1 MRSNIHFI
9 LIAVL
14 AGLALG
20 QCLQAAEPVRRDTLS
35 FRILFRTGKGSVV
48 DLSYENN
55 GYHLSAFE
63 RELDA
68 LRRKGG
74 RVSAMLVRASSSP
87 EGGRAVNLR
96 LSEERGRAVA
106 DYMLG
111 RYGLDADIITVETAG
126 EDWRGLREIVSQM
139 DRPWRDEVLSLVGG
153 ITPLT
158 PYREVFR
165 TKMRLQ
171 QLDEGQVWM
180 ELVRDVFP
188 ALRAACCDT
197 YVVVESPLKEKEEM
211 TGVGSAVSS
220 TLLSIFSVAAG
231 MSTATPVYVHDTVY
245 VEVPAMRRTKS
256 TYDLSDRRMWF
267 APRTNF
273 LMGPLTN
280 VGLEIPLGK
289 HFSIGGDWYSPWLWR
304 PLHRANR
311 DSKGWCFEFQAAD
324 VELRYW
330 FGRRRDQASQRLLGF
345 AIGVYGAAGHY
356 DFERNWFGYQ
366 GDFWNAGVDLVY
378 AVPLWGGRMHMEFEL
393 GVGYIHSLATPYE
406 CLEPGGECFKLMDT
420 RKLVRWIGPTRAQV
434 SLVVPVYFKT
444 KKGGA
449 R

>member
-1 MRSNIHFI
+1 MKGKIHII
-9 LIAVL
+9 LLAVL
-14 AGLALG
+14 AAFTLGPGLH
-20 QCLQAAEPVRRDTLS
+20 AEPVRRDTLS
-35 FRILFRTGKGSVV
+35 FRILFRTGQGAGI

-55 GYHLSAFE
+55 GYHLSLFE
-63 RELDA
+63 RELNG
-68 LRRKGG
+68 LRRRGG
-74 RVSAMLVRASSSP
+74 RVSAMLVRATSSP

-96 LSEERGRAVA
+96 LSRERARAVV
-106 DYMLG
+106 DYMTG
-111 RYGLDADIITVETAG
+111 RFGLDAGIMMVETTG
-126 EDWRGLREIVSQM
+126 EDWMGLRELVMQTE
-139 DRPWRDEVLSLVGG
+139 RPWKEEVLSIIGG
-153 ITPLT
+153 ITPQTSYGEL
-158 PYREVFR
+158 FR
-165 TKMRLQ
+165 MKSRLK
-171 QLDEGQVWM
+171 QLDYGKVWM
-180 ELVRDVFP
+180 ELIRDVFP
-188 ALRAACCDT
+188 ELRAACCDA
-197 YVVVESPLKEKEEM
+197 YVVVESPLKGKEEM
-211 TGVGSAVSS
+211 TRVADSAPSS
-220 TLLSIFSVAAG
+220 LLTVASAAAV
-231 MSTATPVYVHDTVY
+231 MAASRPVYIHDTVY
-245 VEVPAMRRTKS
+245 VEVPARRKAKA
-256 TYDLSDRRMWF
+256 YDLSGRRMGF
-267 APRTNF
+267 AFRTNF

-280 VGLEIPLGK
+280 IGLEIPLGK
-289 HFSIGGDWYSPWLWR
+289 HLSIGGDWYSPWLWR
-304 PLHRANR
+304 PLHRQNL

-366 GDFWNAGVDLVY
+366 GHFWNAGVDLVY

-444 KKGGA
+444 RKGGA